1 MNREVLLRRMRK
13 PSEVNQALY
22 SRFGS
27 VCLDSQAMLMAVHDF
42 ESFRNLWRTV
52 RNPSARKDRME
63 KLYRL
68 YLAVSKVSSAFSIEQ
83 FRYLKTTVPGYER
96 VSMAFFLDDIA
107 ELISAGVLIVD
118 TPTINE
124 LKMQQQLDLLRSHVA
139 KSALKNSN

>member
-1 MNREVLLRRMRK
+1 MNKEVLLRRMRK

-27 VCLDSQAMLMAVHDF
+27 ACLDAEAMLMAVHDF
-42 ESFRNLWRTV
+42 ESFQNLWRTV

-63 KLYRL
+63 KLYKL
-68 YLAVSKVSSAFSIEQ
+68 YLAVSKVTSAFTIEQ

-96 VSMAFFLDDIA
+96 VSMSCFLDDIA

-118 TPTINE
+118 TPTIKG
-124 LKMQQQLDLLRSHVA
+124 LKKQQQLDMLRRHVS
-139 KSALKNSN
+139 KLTLSTSI